1 MFYNKLQEYINNKID
16 LTIELIKKYDELIDN
31 NDLKD
36 IILDT
41 SEKNIVIQ
49 LKIAVGLIGIK
60 NAYGITNERYLK
72 NISKFCKGFEINKD
86 VKIEDLVSDYK
97 IAFEKYYT
105 PYINSHS
112 YIFENYFV
120 NYVFRTI
127 FPYNDEAKDVL
138 EKYIILVIHYVI
150 FKIFLIGISA
160 YGKELNDNLLI
171 DSIYSFEREIE
182 HNSDYLDMVVKI
194 LEVNNFN
201 TLSHMVMLS
210 KE

>member
-1 MFYNKLQEYINNKID
+1 M
-16 LTIELIKKYDELIDN
+16 
-31 NDLKD
+31 
-36 IILDT
+36 
-41 SEKNIVIQ
+41 
-49 LKIAVGLIGIK
+49 
-60 NAYGITNERYLK
+60 
-72 NISKFCKGFEINKD
+72 
-86 VKIEDLVSDYK
+86 
-97 IAFEKYYT
+97 
-105 PYINSHS
+105 
-112 YIFENYFV
+112 

-127 FPYNDEAKDVL
+127 FPYNDEAKDIL

-160 YGKELNDNLLI
+160 YEKELNDNLLI

-210 KE
+210 KD